1 MRKLFVLVSLAAMIA
16 LAPLVQADPVTNES
30 GPDAGFLTALDQAGV
45 AYDSRPVAIAVG
57 RQACE
62 LMNQGHPEADV
73 IQSLSASNPGFTID
87 SATKFATSAVGAYC
101 PQHLGEPTTQPP
113 APSTSPPMWFWA
125 FFSSLPTPGAA

>member
-16 LAPLVQADPVTNES
+16 LAPLAQADPVTNAS
-30 GPDAGFLTALDQAGV
+30 GPDAGFLAALDQAGV
-45 AYDSRPVAIAVG
+45 VYDNGPVAIAVG

-87 SATKFATSAVGAYC
+87 SATKFATSAVGA
-101 PQHLGEPTTQPP
+101 
-113 APSTSPPMWFWA
+113 
-125 FFSSLPTPGAA
+125 